1 MEKSNPNVTDADVEQ
16 IYSEYAVNKALEI
29 KKKKIVDRNKQLLKV
44 DLEINKKIPP
54 AGAKGGPRL
63 NNVVVEKHKDDLR
76 KIIGEIDLLKNSID
90 AQIN

>member
-1 MEKSNPNVTDADVEQ
+1 MEKSNPNVTDADVEK

-44 DLEINKKIPP
+44 DLEINKKIQP
-54 AGAKGGPRL
+54 AGAKGGPKL

-76 KIIGEIDLLKNSID
+76 KIIGEIDLLKNSIE